1 MVRKPR
7 LSSRYERIRI
17 EHLCYPSER
26 GHASPSHVTRFGDAT
41 QGVPYDGIPS
51 AWGTLR
57 YRGSAKRVAVGG
69 TFYAI
74 RAEMATDVLCLDC
87 LVVDCLCLHYD
98 CLKVRLATGLL
109 LRGSGSSLFSILQI
123 LLLIILV

>member
-26 GHASPSHVTRFGDAT
+26 GHASPTLVTRFGDAT
-41 QGVPYDGIPS
+41 QGVPYDGNPS

-57 YRGSAKRVAVGG
+57 YRSGAKRVAVGG
-69 TFYAI
+69 TFNAI
-74 RAEMATDVLCLDC
+74 RAEMATDVVSSRFYFDC
-87 LVVDCLCLHYD
+87 RFGLSLLNYYD
-98 CLKVRLATGLL
+98 CMKYV
-109 LRGSGSSLFSILQI
+109 
-123 LLLIILV
+123 